1 VGIDDRTSSGRG
13 TPARRRRRA
22 NVDGGRTK
30 PVKLKVSPD
39 EYLALTLRADVLG
52 WTVQRLM
59 VESALADRG
68 ESATDRRELL
78 TTLFT
83 VARYL
88 GAVSNNV
95 NQIARAVNATSDVH
109 EDLAATLAAV
119 RRTTDR
125 VDDAL
130 LQLGVGR

>member
-1 VGIDDRTSSGRG
+1 MT
-13 TPARRRRRA
+13 ARRRRRA
-22 NVDGGRTK
+22 NVEGGRTK

-39 EYLALTLRADVLG
+39 EHLALTLRADVLG

-59 VESALADRG
+59 IESALADRG
-68 ESATDRRELL
+68 ETATERRELL

-95 NQIARAVNATSDVH
+95 NQIARAVNATSDVQ

-119 RRTTDR
+119 RRTADR
-125 VDDAL
+125 VDAAL
-130 LQLGVGR
+130 WQLGVGR